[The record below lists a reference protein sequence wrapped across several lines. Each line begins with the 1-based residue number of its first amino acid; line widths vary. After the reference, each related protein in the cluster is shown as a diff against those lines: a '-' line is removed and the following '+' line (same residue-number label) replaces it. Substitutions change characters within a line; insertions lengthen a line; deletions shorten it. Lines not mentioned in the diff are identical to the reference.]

1 MLLEVKGLTKHFAGL
16 VAVMDIDLNVQKGE
30 ILGLIGPNG
39 AGKTTIF
46 SVISG
51 FLKPTKGSVFFN
63 GQNIT
68 GLSPPKICHLGV
80 TRTFQLVKP
89 LAQLTVLE
97 NVMVGVFSKVVN
109 AEEAKKQAME
119 VLEFTGQLSQKDAK
133 AGSLPQGDRKRLEI
147 SRALATQPDL
157 LLLDEC
163 MAGLNPHEISEAI
176 ELIRKIRKKGVT
188 LIVIEHVMKAIMSI
202 SDQIV
207 VINHG
212 EKIMEGTPEQVVNDQ
227 EVIKAYLGEDYVK
240 R

>member
-147 SRALATQPDL
+147 SRALATQPNL

>member
-16 VAVMDIDLNVQKGE
+16 VAVRDIDLNVQKGE

-39 AGKTTIF
+39 AGKTTLF

-119 VLEFTGQLSQKDAK
+119 VLEFTGQLSQKDMK